1 MHERD
6 ILTSMKSKITTD
18 KAPQATGA
26 FSQAIMCGG
35 FIFTGG
41 QIHLTSDGV
50 LITGTIEEKTR
61 QVMEN
66 LKYILEAGGVSFKD
80 VVKTTIYIT
89 DRAEY
94 KAITDIYAEYIE
106 DPYPA
111 RETVCVKELPLG
123 ASVEISM
130 IATKHN

>member
-1 MHERD
+1 
-6 ILTSMKSKITTD
+6 MKIKITTN

-26 FSQAIMCGG
+26 FSQGIVSDDL
-35 FIFTGG
+35 IFTGG
-41 QIHLTSDGV
+41 QIYLSSEGV
-50 LITGTIEEKTR
+50 LIDGSIEDKTR

-66 LKYILEAGGVSFKD
+66 LRYILEAGGASFKD

-89 DRAEY
+89 DMAEY
-94 KAITDIYAEYIE
+94 KAITDIYAEYVE

-123 ASVEISM
+123 ASLEISM
-130 IATKHN
+130 IARK